1 MEAPIALRR
10 EHHRRFVAKW
20 RKTQEFAMEMQSRA
34 VRIMVIVL
42 AVIGTLVV
50 LGGAGMVFMHGAMM
64 GSSPRHALFSSMMG
78 MCPA

>member
-1 MEAPIALRR
+1 MGASIALRHASCVMR

-42 AVIGTLVV
+42 AVIGTLVM

-64 GSSPRHALFSSMMG
+64 GSWLVTAF
-78 MCPA
+78 